1 MGGEAEN
8 NFGGA
13 FAPAPGAPTDSL
25 LSHNTIRHARAK
37 VEERGQENADGRT
50 TVAGVGSA
58 FKSTRV

>member
-1 MGGEAEN
+1 MGGGEAEN
-8 NFGGA
+8 KFGGA
-13 FAPAPGAPTDSL
+13 FAPAPDSL

-58 FKSTRV
+58 FKSTRRV